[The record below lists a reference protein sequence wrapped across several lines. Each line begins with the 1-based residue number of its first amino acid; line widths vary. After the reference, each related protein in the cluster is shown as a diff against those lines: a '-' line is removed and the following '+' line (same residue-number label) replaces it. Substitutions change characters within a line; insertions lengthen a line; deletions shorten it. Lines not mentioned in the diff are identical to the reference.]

1 MLAPTDAFPVQA
13 KGNDLFFIFLETSSL
28 LRSVKRHC

>member
-1 MLAPTDAFPVQA
+1 MFALTDAFPVQG
-13 KGNDLFFIFLETSSL
+13 KGNNLFYIFLETSSL